1 MDAGDGLSGGLSD
14 GLGGGMTTQSLM
26 AAMSSVVPHGRARR
40 LVTRARRVA
49 GIGRATSGES
59 LETIEWLMI
68 LEAIA
73 SEGGDLQTLAEVLAR
88 QTLSEAAAGADVLPS
103 PRR

>member
-1 MDAGDGLSGGLSD
+1 MHAGDGTHRA
-14 GLGGGMTTQSLM
+14 MTTHGLL

-49 GIGRATSGES
+49 GIGRTTSEES
-59 LETIEWLMI
+59 FETIEWLMI

-73 SEGGDLQTLAEVLAR
+73 SEGGELQMLAEVLAR
-88 QTLSEAAAGADVLPS
+88 EALIEASAS
-103 PRR
+103 RRPD

>member
-1 MDAGDGLSGGLSD
+1 MHAGEDVQEAHV
-14 GLGGGMTTQSLM
+14 GMTTQGLM

-49 GIGRATSGES
+49 GIGRTTNEES

-73 SEGGDLQTLAEVLAR
+73 SEGGELQMLAEVLAR
-88 QTLSEAAAGADVLPS
+88 ETLLDAAAS
-103 PRR
+103 RRPA

>member
-1 MDAGDGLSGGLSD
+1 MPAGDRTHGP
-14 GLGGGMTTQSLM
+14 MTTQGLM

-49 GIGRATSGES
+49 GIGRETSEES
-59 LETIEWLMI
+59 FATIEWLMI

-73 SEGGDLQTLAEVLAR
+73 SEGGELQMLAEILAR
-88 QTLSEAAAGADVLPS
+88 EALVEASVS
-103 PRR
+103 RRPA